1 MQNVYPPIIQAHWF
15 IPKVWI
21 MLVMAHIYDIQ
32 NKICTSINILILI
45 SLESY

>member
-1 MQNVYPPIIQAHWF
+1 MQHVYPPIIQALWF

-32 NKICTSINILILI
+32 NKICTSINIPVLIYH
-45 SLESY
+45 ES